1 MLVQLSMYVLSD
13 CKSDPFLYCSYIK
26 NDSIQTIKIVHNKME
41 SPNDKIENELEHLN
55 EYIEH
60 NSGDKQLTI
69 KIAIKLI

>member
-1 MLVQLSMYVLSD
+1 
-13 CKSDPFLYCSYIK
+13 
-26 NDSIQTIKIVHNKME
+26 ME